1 MYLKRYFI
9 RLQHMS
15 TWSCFLILSFMIP
28 SRAVD
33 CVFVKDTSFSSLW
46 FFVVFFS
53 SVFLMHLL
61 NQKTLKSVATATV
74 LAFCFAFNGLSKLF
88 AHTHIHKHMRALHST
103 ICCVAICCRPLY
115 GFLLFLANNAATT
128 CADYYHNLLLVL
140 LLVLRLSLWNNSAP
154 LIYGVEM
161 AIKGFFAF
169 SARCSFLVIKCG
181 LLLVA

>member
-1 MYLKRYFI
+1 
-9 RLQHMS
+9 
-15 TWSCFLILSFMIP
+15 MIP

-88 AHTHIHKHMRALHST
+88 AHTHTHTQAYAST
-103 ICCVAICCRPLY
+103 SLNYLLCCNMLPSLVWFSVVSCKQCC
-115 GFLLFLANNAATT
+115 NN
-128 CADYYHNLLLVL
+128 
-140 LLVLRLSLWNNSAP
+140 
-154 LIYGVEM
+154 M
-161 AIKGFFAF
+161 
-169 SARCSFLVIKCG
+169 CG
-181 LLLVA
+181 LLPQSVVSIVAGAASVIMK